1 MGLSTKTAPLY
12 PIISD
17 TPPYTREVPGLK
29 AVEGESIPR
38 RNSRHVDQLLSQPE
52 EGVATVFDIV
62 TRAARVFGNARA
74 VGTRKLI
81 KTHNEIKKVTKV
93 VDGREQQVDKNWIYF
108 ELSGYTYLS
117 FIEYEQQVL
126 QIGAGLRNLGL
137 VRDDR
142 LFVFAATRYIYVV
155 PHSRSK
161 LTILCSAR
169 WLITA
174 HGAVSQSMPF
184 VTAYDTLGEEAIRL
198 SLLATEPKVVFLDPQ
213 LIGTLSNTLRD
224 VKSVKTVIYND
235 DHEMKPETLTK
246 FKNENDNLDI
256 LSFEE
261 LRQLGEANM
270 VDAVPPK
277 PDDLCCIMYTSGSV
291 GAPKGVLI
299 KHRNIVGA
307 GTDAQSRN
315 S

>member
-1 MGLSTKTAPLY
+1 MSSSTKAAPLY

-17 TPPYTREVPGLK
+17 TPPFTRELPGLDP
-29 AVEGESIPR
+29 VEGESIPR
-38 RNSRHVDQLLSQPE
+38 RNSRYVESLLSQPE
-52 EGVATVFDIV
+52 DGVATVFDIV

-74 VGTRKLI
+74 VGTRKLL
-81 KTHNEIKKVTKV
+81 KTHHETKQV
-93 VDGREQQVDKNWIYF
+93 VKIVDGREQRVEKKWTYF

-117 FIEYEQQVL
+117 FTAYEQQVL
-126 QIGAGLRNLGL
+126 QIGAGFRKLGL
-137 VRDDR
+137 VKDDR
-142 LFVFAATRYIYVV
+142 LFVFAATRYVML
-155 PHSRSK
+155 PLWRAK
-161 LTILCSAR
+161 LMILRSAR

-184 VTAYDTLGEEAIRL
+184 VTAYDTLGEDAIRL
-198 SLLATEPKVVFLDPQ
+198 SLLATEPKVIFLDPQ
-213 LIGTLSNTLRD
+213 LIGTLSNTLKD
-224 VKSVKTVIYND
+224 AKSVKTVVYND
-235 DHEMKPETLTK
+235 DHELKPEDLNK
-246 FKNENDNLDI
+246 FKKTYDHLEI

-261 LRQLGEANM
+261 LRQLGERNM

-307 GTDAQSRN
+307 GTNARSHN
-315 S
+315 T